1 MATYISTYIVTGS
14 EITVVNDGT
23 QPLSQYTTQQTY
35 LYVTSG
41 TNNSVRYV
49 IDLSKYMLWESGIN
63 YTQTVS
69 ALATGLTDLQ
79 IAGYSSSKIPTVDIA
94 TGAFDKRLNVTDAYI
109 ASDLTVEYTSIF
121 TPDVR
126 NDIYQ
131 RDTLNDL
138 VVSSSTGRSFANSL
152 ASVNGVFHQTYF
164 YQDQLF
170 IQNGFF
176 NVKNSK
182 KNKVAIFDT
191 TSLGGHT
198 IIPITAANIDASN
211 KDMFSGI
218 TLTFNNINFSGTTP
232 MLILGGYLFPPHS
245 AFRLINTNR
254 LIIDTHKL
262 DFISMFLNDPNTMY
276 TQNNVLTAADTAPSL
291 TTPSIAD
298 DITYYLTTV
307 YPTAFATNTNNS
319 TLLEF
324 QAYQSTA
331 PATITVTDMINY
343 FLGNYP
349 YSTSATKNAALF
361 NYTEYEQPT
370 AIVGSLPAAD
380 FTNPLYLYE
389 LLQKSN
395 SFLVVINN
403 PTVYTREY
411 DLYSTGLPSQ
421 YIAYGD
427 DTPRGVMLY
436 NDSMVIPYLT
446 YVEGDPNYHDFSLDY
461 VKTTDQ
467 VYKTAI
473 NPATIPSPKL
483 DTRSYRKY
491 PVKLLEFYSP

>member
-23 QPLSQYTTQQTY
+23 QPLSQYTANQTY
-35 LYVTSG
+35 LYVTTG

-49 IDLSKYMLWESGIN
+49 IDLSKYLLWEAN
-63 YTQTVS
+63 LNLTQTVS
-69 ALATGLTDLQ
+69 TLATNLTDLQ
-79 IAGYSSSKIPTVDIA
+79 IAGYSSTKIPTVDIA
-94 TGAFDKRLNVTDAYI
+94 TGAFNKRLNVTDAYI
-109 ASDLTVEYTSIF
+109 ASDLTVEYTSLY

-126 NDIYQ
+126 NDLYQ
-131 RDTLNDL
+131 RDVLNDL

-152 ASVNGVFHQTYF
+152 AAVNGVFHQTYF

-182 KNKVAIFDT
+182 QNKVVIFDT

-198 IIPITAANIDASN
+198 IVPIKAANIDASN
-211 KDMFSGI
+211 KNLFSGV
-218 TLTFNNINFSGTTP
+218 TLTFDNIDFSGTTP
-232 MLILGGYLFPPHS
+232 MLVLGGYLLPPHS

-254 LIIDTHKL
+254 LIIDTYKL
-262 DFISMFLNDPNTMY
+262 DFVSMFLNDPNTMY
-276 TQNNVLTAADTAPSL
+276 TQNNVLTAADTAPAL
-291 TTPSIAD
+291 TTPSVAD
-298 DITYYLTTV
+298 DIVYYLTTV

-324 QAYQSTA
+324 QAYQSTV
-331 PATITVTDMINY
+331 PVVITTTDMINY
-343 FLGNYP
+343 FLTQYP
-349 YSTSATKNAALF
+349 YNSSATNNAALF

-370 AIVGSLPAAD
+370 AIVGSLPVAD

-389 LLQKSN
+389 LLQKEN
-395 SFLVVINN
+395 TFLVVINN

-411 DLYSTGLPSQ
+411 DLYQTGVPSQ
-421 YIAYGD
+421 YVAYGD

-446 YVEGDPNYHDFSLDY
+446 YTEGDQNYHDFSLDY
-461 VKTTDQ
+461 VKTTDE
-467 VYKTAI
+467 VYKTAL
-473 NPATIPSPKL
+473 NPAAIPSPKL
-483 DTRSYRKY
+483 DTKLYKKY